1 MASDWVQLTSQQDD
15 EAVYVNLSN
24 ASSIESHKKGARI
37 WFLAGEKDGAVDVS
51 ETPDQ
56 IIEKLGRSKRD

>member
-1 MASDWVQLTSQQDD
+1 MASEWVKLTSQRDD
-15 EAVYVNLSN
+15 ESVYVNLSN

-51 ETPDQ
+51 ETPDEV
-56 IIEKLGRSKRD
+56 IKLLSELVNA